1 MPRLYY
7 CANCNKPFF
16 GLGYL
21 FDHSNICNQESKS
34 KTIDNQNVVRQN
46 EKKLNTL
53 TI

>member
-21 FDHSNICNQESKS
+21 FDHSNTCNQKIIS
-34 KTIDNQNVVRQN
+34 KTITNKTVVKQHEN
-46 EKKLNTL
+46 ENSQPNN
-53 TI
+53 